1 MEKTKKVLKVIWD
14 IFKKIILFLIET
26 LKKAWS
32 VKGLRPII
40 IVIIIILI
48 MYIKITI
55 DQIGNESKTMKE
67 YTNFT
72 WPSNQLVNTIEKY
85 NTDKGKVLY
94 STDKWF
100 SMRLL
105 IANKNEFLKYI
116 EKIKQNG
123 YDLEEDFTG
132 NKYIAKNRNDNLLK
146 IEIEYVDKD
155 NSTYIRH
162 DMMEVSIKKE
172 ESKEEK
178 EKREREEKELEEKR
192 KADREKIEAEERAKR
207 QKAEE
212 EWKEK
217 ERKEQEQKKN
227 ESPKTTSNTI
237 DPQFKKAMD
246 SYESAMKEYSSFM
259 KKYTSSSNP
268 VSMMTDYNRIME
280 KYTNAN
286 NEFNKIKK
294 ESLNSA
300 ELAYYLEVQSRVV
313 KNMN

>member
-1 MEKTKKVLKVIWD
+1 MEKTKKVLKVIYD
-14 IFKKIILFLIET
+14 ILKKILMVILKI
-26 LKKAWS
+26 LKAIWS
-32 VKGLRPII
+32 VKILRPVII
-40 IVIIIILI
+40 IVILI
-48 MYIKITI
+48 AIYLYMQDEATLKKF
-55 DQIGNESKTMKE
+55 DD
-67 YTNFT
+67 FT
-72 WPSNQLVNTIEKY
+72 WPTNELVNTIEKY
-85 NTDKGKVLY
+85 NTKRGRVGYNYGKD
-94 STDKWF
+94 SFTMD
-100 SMRLL
+100 LL
-105 IANKNEFLKYI
+105 IGSKNDFIRYI
-116 EKIKQNG
+116 EKNKKKG
-123 YDLEEDFTG
+123 YDLEEEFDG
-132 NKYIAKNRNDNLLK
+132 EVYKAKNRNNNSLSL
-146 IEIEYVDKD
+146 EIK
-155 NSTYIRH
+155 YINKANNYSAKSS
-162 DMMEVSIKKE
+162 MMTVTIKKE

-178 EKREREEKELEEKR
+178 REKEKQELEAKR
-192 KADREKIEAEERAKR
+192 KADTEAKEAEERAKR

-212 EWKEK
+212 EQKAK

-313 KNMN
+313 KNIN

>member
-1 MEKTKKVLKVIWD
+1 MEKTKKVLKIIYDILKKILMV
-14 IFKKIILFLIET
+14 IFKIL
-26 LKKAWS
+26 KAIWS
-32 VKGLRPII
+32 VKILRPVII
-40 IVIIIILI
+40 IVILI
-48 MYIKITI
+48 AIYLYMQDEATLKQF
-55 DQIGNESKTMKE
+55 DD
-67 YTNFT
+67 FT
-72 WPSNQLVNTIEKY
+72 WPTNELVNTIEKY
-85 NTDKGKVLY
+85 NTKRGKVGY
-94 STDKWF
+94 NYDKNSF
-100 SMRLL
+100 TMDLLVGSKNDFMR
-105 IANKNEFLKYI
+105 YI
-116 EKIKQNG
+116 EKNKKKG
-123 YDLEEDFTG
+123 YDLEEEFDG
-132 NKYIAKNRNDNLLK
+132 QVYKAKNRNNNLLSL
-146 IEIEYVDKD
+146 EIK
-155 NSTYIRH
+155 YINKASNYYAKSS
-162 DMMEVSIKKE
+162 MMTVTIKKE

-178 EKREREEKELEEKR
+178 EKKELEAKR
-192 KADREKIEAEERAKR
+192 KADTEAKEAEERAKK

-212 EWKEK
+212 EQKEK
-217 ERKEQEQKKN
+217 EKKEQEQKKT
-227 ESPKTTSNTI
+227 EATTNTI